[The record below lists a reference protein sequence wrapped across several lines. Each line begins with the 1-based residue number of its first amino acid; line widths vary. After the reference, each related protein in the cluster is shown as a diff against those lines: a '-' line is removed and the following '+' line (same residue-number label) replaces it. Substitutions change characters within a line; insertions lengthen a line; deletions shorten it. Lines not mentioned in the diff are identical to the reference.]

1 MWFDTESQASQFLNQ
16 HALMYHY
23 MDAHAHA
30 DTNLVTILL
39 TMLMPMLPL
48 LFRCSKVLADGSLL
62 PIIATTHQFI
72 STQCSLC
79 GKMTCGILDGREGR
93 IKPTL
98 KLNGAPATR

>member
-62 PIIATTHQFI
+62 PIITTTHQFI
-72 STQCSLC
+72 STQCSAVC
-79 GKMTCGILDGREGR
+79 VVESRVVQ
-93 IKPTL
+93 
-98 KLNGAPATR
+98 GAVNTHSALLFSAMYCCVH

>member
-79 GKMTCGILDGREGR
+79 GRMTCGAGCSQYTQC
-93 IKPTL
+93 TL
-98 KLNGAPATR
+98 V